1 MKELNIHALPENLQ
15 TVVSFIEDELVQR
28 DCPQKALFQVAIAVE
43 EIFINIAQYAY
54 DPETGPAT
62 VRCEVIDEPL
72 AVIIQ
77 FLDQGAPY
85 NPLERQ
91 DPDVNCPLEE
101 RDLGGLGIFI
111 VKNSMDSI
119 DYEYRDGKNIL
130 TIRKSM
136 R

>member
-1 MKELNIHALPENLQ
+1 MKELNINALPENLDQ
-15 TVVSFIEDELVQR
+15 VVSFIEDELTLR
-28 DCPQKALFQVAIAVE
+28 NCSPKARIQVAIAVE
-43 EIFINIAQYAY
+43 EIYINIAQYAY
-54 DPETGPAT
+54 DPDTGPAT
-62 VRCEVIDEPL
+62 VRCEVADEPL

-91 DPDVNCPLEE
+91 DPDVNCPIED
-101 RDLGGLGIFI
+101 RALGGLGIFI

-130 TIRKSM
+130 TIRKNIE
-136 R
+136 